1 MADISAQ
8 SGSLAL
14 SRDELVAVVQWYAEM
29 GVDVA
34 VSEVPHDRFAEGAAE
49 IAAQQARAAMLAERQ
64 PDREAEAQPQPRTG
78 RIAPGMDR
86 SREPVRPVAIA
97 PPGPEEAA
105 RTANELAASA
115 RTLNELRAALEGFD
129 GCGLKRTA
137 GRLVFADGNP
147 QARIMLV
154 GEAPG
159 ADEDRQ
165 GLPFVGRAG
174 QLLDRMLMSIGMDRT
189 QVYIANVVPWRPPG
203 NRTPSPQETAVCLPF
218 MLRQIAL
225 VNPDILVCLGGS
237 ATQTLLGVKEGI
249 MRARGRWQDFTVHA
263 EGGDRTIKALATL
276 HPAYLLRSPSHKRLA
291 WKDLRLLKKAVS
303 S

>member
-8 SGSLAL
+8 SL

-34 VSEVPHDRFAEGAAE
+34 VSEDPHDRFAEGAAE
-49 IAAQQARAAMLAERQ
+49 IAAQQARAAAPVERPAEQ
-64 PDREAEAQPQPRTG
+64 QAAPRTG

-86 SREPVRPVAIA
+86 SREFVRPAAIA

-105 RTANELAASA
+105 RTAGELAASA
-115 RTLNELRAALEGFD
+115 RTLDELRAALEGFD

-165 GLPFVGRAG
+165 GIPFVGRAG
-174 QLLDRMLMSIGMDRT
+174 QLLDRMLTSIGMDRT

-291 WKDLRLLKKAVS
+291 WKDLRLLKKVAS

>member
-14 SRDELVAVVQWYAEM
+14 SRDELVAIVQWYAEM

-34 VSEVPHDRFAEGAAE
+34 VSEAPHDRFAEGMAE
-49 IAAQQARAAMLAERQ
+49 IAAQQARAAAAAERQ
-64 PDREAEAQPQPRTG
+64 AEPQQRTG

-86 SREPVRPVAIA
+86 GREPARPATLA
-97 PPGPEEAA
+97 PPAPDEAA
-105 RTANELAASA
+105 RTASELASAA
-115 RTLNELRAALEGFD
+115 RTLDELKAALEGFD

-147 QARIMLV
+147 EARIMLV

-174 QLLDRMLMSIGMDRT
+174 QLLDRMLKSIGLDRT

-203 NRTPSPQETAVCLPF
+203 NRTPSPQETSVCLPF

-225 VNPDILVCLGGS
+225 VNPDVIVCLGGS

-249 MRARGRWQDFTVHA
+249 MRARGRWQDFVIHA
-263 EGGDRTIKALATL
+263 DGGDRTIKALATL
-276 HPAYLLRSPSHKRLA
+276 HPAYLLRQPSHKRLA
-291 WKDLRLLKKAVS
+291 WKDLRLLKKAAS
-303 S
+303 P

>member
-8 SGSLAL
+8 IL

-34 VSEVPHDRFAEGAAE
+34 VSEAPHDRFAEGAAE
-49 IAAQQARAAMLAERQ
+49 IAAQQARAAAAVAERH
-64 PDREAEAQPQPRTG
+64 AEPQPQQRTG

-86 SREPVRPVAIA
+86 SREMVRPVTAA

-105 RTANELAASA
+105 RTAGELAASA
-115 RTLNELRAALEGFD
+115 QTLEELRAALEGFD

-147 QARIMLV
+147 HARIMLV

-174 QLLDRMLMSIGMDRT
+174 QLLDRMLASIGMDRT

-203 NRTPSPQETAVCLPF
+203 NRTPSPQETAICLPF

-237 ATQTLLGVKEGI
+237 ATQTLLGVKDGI
-249 MRARGRWQDFTVHA
+249 MRARGRWQDFIVHA

-276 HPAYLLRSPSHKRLA
+276 HPAYLLRQPSHKRLA
-291 WKDLRLLKKAVS
+291 WKDLRLLKKAAAP
-303 S
+303 

>member
-34 VSEVPHDRFAEGAAE
+34 VSEVPHDRFTEGAAE
-49 IAAQQARAAMLAERQ
+49 IAAQQTRAAMLAER
-64 PDREAEAQPQPRTG
+64 PAEAQPQPRTG

-86 SREPVRPVAIA
+86 TREIVRPAAIA

-105 RTANELAASA
+105 RTASELAASA
-115 RTLNELRAALEGFD
+115 RTLDELRAALEGFD

-147 QARIMLV
+147 EARIMLV

-159 ADEDRQ
+159 ADADRQ

-249 MRARGRWQDFTVHA
+249 MRARGRWQDFTVHG

-276 HPAYLLRSPSHKRLA
+276 HPAYLLRQPSHKRLA
-291 WKDLRLLKKAVS
+291 WKDLRLLKKAIS
-303 S
+303 A

>member
-8 SGSLAL
+8 FL

-49 IAAQQARAAMLAERQ
+49 IAAQQARAAAAVAERQ
-64 PDREAEAQPQPRTG
+64 AEPQLQQRTG

-86 SREPVRPVAIA
+86 AREPVRLAAIA

-105 RTANELAASA
+105 RTAGELAASA
-115 RTLNELRAALEGFD
+115 RTLDELRTALDGFD

-174 QLLDRMLMSIGMDRT
+174 QLLDRMLASIGMDRT

-203 NRTPSPQETAVCLPF
+203 NRTPSPQETAICLPF

-225 VNPDILVCLGGS
+225 VDPDILVCLGGS

-249 MRARGRWQDFTVHA
+249 MRARGRWQDFVVH
-263 EGGDRTIKALATL
+263 GDSGDRTIKALATL
-276 HPAYLLRSPSHKRLA
+276 HPAYLLRQPSHKRLA
-291 WKDLRLLKKAVS
+291 WKDLRLLKKAAC
-303 S
+303 